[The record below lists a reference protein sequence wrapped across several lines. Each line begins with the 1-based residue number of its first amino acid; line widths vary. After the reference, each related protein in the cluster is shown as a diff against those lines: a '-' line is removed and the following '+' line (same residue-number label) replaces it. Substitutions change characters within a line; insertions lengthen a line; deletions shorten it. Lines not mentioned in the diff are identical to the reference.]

1 MTRREPVTVQILDR
15 EYRIACDEEERQ
27 ELVQAALML
36 DEQMRDVRDN
46 ARIVG
51 MDKIAVLAALNIS
64 HELLRAQQREA
75 FEADNVHARIR
86 DLRTKLDEALS
97 TPVQ

>member
-1 MTRREPVTVQILDR
+1 MSRREPVTVQILDR
-15 EYRIACDEEERQ
+15 EYRIACEDDERQ
-27 ELVQAALML
+27 ELMQAALHL

-64 HELLRAQQREA
+64 HELLKARQREA

-86 DLRTKLDEALS
+86 KLRAKLDEALS